1 MRDMEIEAVLAVL
14 KEKKGIDLTGY
25 RRETIK
31 KRISERITRYHLG
44 DPGHYLELIQTDVHE
59 CGALLSEILINASW
73 FFRDPIVFEIIDQS
87 LLPSIIAEKSKHPL
101 KSGEIRIWSVG
112 CAAGEEP
119 YSTAILV
126 HQALERA
133 NMNWKTYIFATD
145 IDPGALERAKTG
157 IYLRESF
164 MTTKLGTLDRYFIS
178 KENSSTFE
186 VRPFI
191 KAMVFFSPDDCT
203 SAKIMAPA
211 ESVFGTFDMVLCRNL
226 LIYFSRELQNEV
238 LSRITKTILPGGYLI
253 LGESESL
260 IGDAASEFSTLDS
273 RNKIFRKIPGNTTRK
288 QWKG

>member
-1 MRDMEIEAVLAVL
+1 MSRDVEIEAVLAVL

-31 KRISERITRYHLG
+31 KRVSERITRYHMV
-44 DPGHYLELIQTDVHE
+44 DPGKYLELIQTDIHE
-59 CGALLSEILINASW
+59 CEALLSEILIHASW
-73 FFRDPIVFEIIDQS
+73 FFRDPIVFEIIEQS
-87 LLPSIIAEKSKHPL
+87 LLPSIIAEKSKRPL
-101 KSGEIRIWSVG
+101 KSREIRIWSVG

-126 HQALERA
+126 HQALERT

-157 IYLRESF
+157 IYMRESF
-164 MTTKLGTLDRYFIS
+164 MSTKLGNLDRYFIS
-178 KENSSTFE
+178 KENSSMFE

-191 KAMVFFSPDDCT
+191 KAMVFFSLEDCT

-226 LIYFSRELQNEV
+226 LIYFSRELQKKV
-238 LSRITKTILPGGYLI
+238 LSKLTKTILPGGYLI

-260 IGDAASEFSTLDS
+260 IGDVESEFLTVDS
-273 RNKIFRKIPGNTTRK
+273 RNKIFQKILRNTTRK
-288 QWKG
+288 